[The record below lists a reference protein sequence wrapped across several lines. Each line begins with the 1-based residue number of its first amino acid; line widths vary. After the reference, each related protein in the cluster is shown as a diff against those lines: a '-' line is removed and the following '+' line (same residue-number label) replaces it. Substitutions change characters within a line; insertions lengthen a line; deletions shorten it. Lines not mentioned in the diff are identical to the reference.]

1 MSEASHWATVKEAV
15 ELTGRSERTIRRWI
29 KDGKIP
35 VDRTGPG
42 TRVDIAGLIPAMPP
56 HPETMTG
63 EVAAMQREI
72 DILAAEVARL
82 QADNDRLWQMAQQ
95 AQAIAVSL
103 APKALPAP
111 EPRRTVLEWLGFRRR
126 PEVP

>member
-1 MSEASHWATVKEAV
+1 MSEASHWATVKQAV

-29 KDGKIP
+29 KNGKIP

-42 TRVDIAGLIPAMPP
+42 TRVDIAGFMPVMPP
-56 HPETMTG
+56 QQEALTG
-63 EVAAMQREI
+63 EVAALQWEI
-72 DILAAEVARL
+72 DRLTGEVARL

-95 AQAIAVSL
+95 AQALAMSL

-111 EPRRTVLEWLGFRRR
+111 KPRRTVLDWLGFRRGR
-126 PEVP
+126 EM